1 MGRVSEDMLRSC
13 RLHTHMSLI
22 VQRAH
27 IQLRTVRAPAHRRR
41 GTSDLERCNG
51 LLRRLLPALPHL
63 HRPVV
68 RRGRHELLPAPTRHR
83 PVERVDDLAVRADL
97 AHALAG
103 GDVRVCERVVGGDG
117 VDEGGTEGP
126 LEVEDGRLGKI
137 L

>member
-1 MGRVSEDMLRSC
+1 MN
-13 RLHTHMSLI
+13 LI
-22 VQRAH
+22 IQRAH
-27 IQLRTVRAPAHRRR
+27 VQLRPIRAPAHRRR
-41 GTSDLERCNG
+41 GTSDLKCRNG

-83 PVERVDDLAVRADL
+83 PVERVDDLAVRTDF

-103 GDVRVCERVVGGDG
+103 GDIRVGERVVGGDG
-117 VDEGGTEGP
+117 VDERGAEGP
-126 LEVEDGRLGKI
+126 LEVEDGGLGKV

>member
-1 MGRVSEDMLRSC
+1 MN
-13 RLHTHMSLI
+13 LI
-22 VQRAH
+22 IQRAH
-27 IQLRTVRAPAHRRR
+27 VQLRPIRAPAHRRR
-41 GTSDLERCNG
+41 GTSDLKCRNG
-51 LLRRLLPALPHL
+51 LLRRLLTALPHL

-126 LEVEDGRLGKI
+126 LEVEDGGLGKI